1 MSEKITKTWLK
12 KQEKTF
18 LADRAN
24 RVAMDAVTA
33 VGVNESAK
41 RPDAFRTDLH
51 AYSVS
56 LPQKGITNQKRSGRF
71 WMFAALNTMRFRII

>member
-41 RPDAFRTDLH
+41 RPDAFRTTGDDWTDNYLVRPS
-51 AYSVS
+51 Y
-56 LPQKGITNQKRSGRF
+56 ITSPIEL
-71 WMFAALNTMRFRII
+71 MEDME

>member
-51 AYSVS
+51 A
-56 LPQKGITNQKRSGRF
+56 
-71 WMFAALNTMRFRII
+71 